1 MLFSTYYAQN
11 YAGIIGQG
19 LLLIFPS
26 WHLWQGTMEI
36 GLGVTLG
43 LPQLAS
49 LAGDRGNWLGSRPE
63 NIIAKSAYCSI
74 PSFPFCFIH

>member
-1 MLFSTYYAQN
+1 
-11 YAGIIGQG
+11 
-19 LLLIFPS
+19 
-26 WHLWQGTMEI
+26 MEI

-74 PSFPFCFIH
+74 PYSHFVLPIILSNFRSFLPIILCKLNAHKTDHANRFQV